1 MNELTEFIKKRV
13 NEIGM
18 VLGPTAKVTLVVR
31 WPDEPGAGLI
41 LSSDTREGAA
51 GLLLNPPP
59 SVTVQ

>member
-1 MNELTEFIKKRV
+1 MNELAEFIKKRV
-13 NEIGM
+13 NE
-18 VLGPTAKVTLVVR
+18 VDPTAKVTLVVR
-31 WPDEPGAGLI
+31 WPDEPDAGLI